1 MAGQTEPISSSENLC
16 ADPSFRTIPPLV
28 LGFSLFGF
36 LSLSIAAMKVIWF
49 SPIAADLDRLLG
61 QGVIIFN
68 LLVHI
73 AIYVTPVAVCFV
85 IGGVQRPMAAL
96 GLSGATAGKGLLIG
110 AAISVLFLLKN
121 FFTPSISLMSD
132 TTIVMLIPSIV
143 LGVMFYEIF
152 YRGFLLPALGVRLG
166 FWPAL
171 FIVSALAVIIQTSNY
186 LFSQS
191 FDLFTSGR
199 YLIETF
205 VFSLIFGYL
214 RCQTN
219 SLWVGIL
226 PSWVSSWGMFNRI
239 F

>member
-1 MAGQTEPISSSENLC
+1 MVGQSGPMLPPESLC
-16 ADPSFRTIPPLV
+16 ANASFRTIPPLV

-36 LSLSIAAMKVIWF
+36 LFLSIAAMKVIWF
-49 SPIAADLDRLLG
+49 SPITADLDRLLG

-73 AIYVTPVAVCFV
+73 AIYVIPIAVCFV
-85 IGGVQRPMAAL
+85 IGRVRQPMAAL
-96 GLSGATAGKGLLIG
+96 GLSSATAGKGLLIG
-110 AAISVLFLLKN
+110 SAISVLFLLKN
-121 FFTPSISLMSD
+121 FFAASISSMSD
-132 TTIVMLIPSIV
+132 ATIVMLIPSIV

-152 YRGFLLPALGVRLG
+152 YHGFLLPALGVWLG

-171 FIVSALAVIIQTSNY
+171 LIVSALAVIIQTLNY

-226 PSWVSSWGMFNRI
+226 PSWVSSWGMLNRI
-239 F
+239 L